1 MPRTG
6 WLAGLLLA
14 SLAALPALAQEPAG
28 KPSPSLS
35 IGGRIEHP
43 RKVTLTELQAMPAA
57 TVELDSTTSKGVEH
71 VKYTGPLLWTL
82 MQAAQP
88 VDDPSGGN
96 TALQH
101 TLLARGQDGYAV
113 ALSIGEIDPRM
124 EGKQVLV
131 AVARDGQPVPYL
143 RLVVPGDVHAARS
156 VRDLASIEVR

>member
-1 MPRTG
+1 VRRAG
-6 WLAGLLLA
+6 RLAGLLL
-14 SLAALPALAQEPAG
+14 LAALPALAQEPAG
-28 KPSPSLS
+28 KPAPGLAIS
-35 IGGRIEHP
+35 GRVERP
-43 RKVTLTELQAMPAA
+43 RTLTLAELQAMPAA
-57 TVELDSTTSKGVEH
+57 TVQVDSTTSTGVQQ

-82 MQAAQP
+82 VQGVQP

-101 TLLARGQDGYAV
+101 TMLARGQDGYAV